1 MLKNLLLLSSIFLII
16 FSSLTQKTCGFDEIH
31 KELLKTR
38 PEFKEKIESSELK
51 LQEFIKNS
59 PKRSGVYKI
68 PIVVHVMETGSS
80 LTTISDQQIKN
91 AIRELN
97 EKYRKLPNT
106 PGFGNGVDVTLEFS
120 LAVRD
125 PNGKCTNGINR
136 FNMSG
141 VSNYVTN
148 GVKNKT
154 LGITDSELKSYISW
168 NQTKYY
174 NVWLV
179 SEIENNEGGG
189 GTQGYAYFSDSHG
202 ASWDGAVIL
211 VNAFKDANNNTF
223 PHELGHAFNLYHS
236 FEGDQDASGNA
247 ICPPNSD
254 CSTQGDK
261 VCDTP
266 PHKRT
271 NGNCVSGTNSCDNNS
286 SNDNFMHNYM
296 DYSSD
301 ECANEFTAGQKL
313 RMTAAMSI
321 NRASFLES
329 NGNLALVPV
338 TESTLDF
345 ICSKEYVCTGTSVT
359 LYDQSTCIPNT
370 YINGDPWASISYSWT
385 LTSGSTVLTSTA
397 QTPSFTLST
406 PGTYDITLEITTVL
420 GTKTITKQ
428 GALIVGA
435 SPKTACTPTT
445 TNAGNF
451 WQTVSN
457 VVFNTMNNGTS
468 TYINNGYQNFACEK
482 STVVA
487 PNTTYPL
494 SISLRAT
501 DYAEAVEAYIDYN
514 NNGVFDAAE
523 LIYTGSIVA
532 NSINTLSTTITI
544 PSNATLD
551 QPLRMR
557 IIGEASTITS
567 TKKSCSSNYFVGDVE
582 DYTVYISSKVA
593 KVAISVAPSATITY
607 GNTVTFTASVS
618 NQGTSPIYNWYVN
631 DVKIDGATG
640 TSFSSSSL
648 LDGDKVKCELVSN
661 LQGVVNSPATSNTI
675 VMNVTGTPL
684 SDFTASKRYSCTGTS
699 IAFNDLT
706 KLSPT
711 SWNWSFEGGTPSTST
726 SQNPTVTYST
736 EGTYAVTLTASNSK
750 GTGTTTTKTSFI
762 KVYVTPTNTCSS
774 ITRTKTPAAGIGITS
789 FNFNDIVNNTI
800 YNDAVYQDF
809 TCSKT
814 TFLTTGTSYPV
825 SVSTGSGNNQW
836 LRIYID
842 YNGDND
848 FNDAGETVFSP
859 PNGTSLFSGTITTP
873 TTVTK
878 DKILRLRVITDF
890 LNTSP
895 GNCKSLEYGQAEDYG
910 IVFKSSVCDNTVS
923 PTFTSINSVCEGG
936 VIESLPT
943 TSLNGINGSWSP
955 AINNTTSTTYTF
967 TPTSGQCAS
976 TATMT
981 ITVTPKV
988 TPTFNGVNAICSGE
1002 NLVALP
1008 TTSNNSISGSWSP
1021 SLNNLQT
1028 TTYTF
1033 TPNSNQCGNNTTM
1046 TITVNSIPDAGIIS
1060 GVEEICLG
1068 DETTFTST
1076 VSGGIW
1082 SVSNENVA
1090 TIDQNGT
1097 LTSNI
1102 ADSILINYSV
1112 TSINGCN
1119 SNVFKSIN
1127 ILSSQTLTEL
1137 NGLNSVCVGSTI
1149 NLSASAEGGI
1159 WHSSNDSKAIISNGI
1174 VTGIA
1179 TGTSTISYSIGS
1191 GNCYSEITKLITV
1204 EKAPIVTISG
1214 PSKICWNGR
1223 AMFRASVAGG
1233 VWGVENSTLLLA
1245 SPQGLFRNSTKPAT
1259 DNFKS
1264 GVNYTIKSKLGA
1276 CTSKVVKSVW
1286 VRNVTA
1292 PSISVTAL
1300 KTGIKVNETTTATAT
1315 TTIATVGTWSSTN
1328 TLVSATANTTNTKT
1342 SAVKGLRL
1350 GAGANVVY
1358 FADDA
1363 TTGCRQANWL
1373 AFNVT
1378 SATSMVD
1385 ANQGSISTT
1394 TGVSVYPNPSN
1405 GKFTIENTEGASSV
1419 KLVDLSGRVIA
1430 TKSIITGTTTIDF
1443 SEVATGKYMLHING
1457 ETINEVQPIV
1467 IE

>member
-1 MLKNLLLLSSIFLII
+1 MRKNLLLLSSIFLII

-31 KELLKTR
+31 KELLKAR

-51 LQEFIKNS
+51 FQEFIKNA

-68 PIVVHVMETGSS
+68 PIVVHVMETGTN
-80 LTTISDQQIKN
+80 LTSITDQQIKN
-91 AIRELN
+91 AIKELN

-106 PGFGNGVDVTLEFS
+106 PGFGNGVDVTIEFS

-202 ASWDGAVIL
+202 DSWDGAVIL

-236 FEGDQDASGNA
+236 FEGDLDASGNS
-247 ICPPNSD
+247 ICPDNSD
-254 CSTQGDK
+254 CTSKGDR

-271 NGNCVSGTNSCDNNS
+271 NGNCVSGTNACDNNS
-286 SNDNFMHNYM
+286 SNDKYMHNYM

-301 ECANEFTAGQKL
+301 ECATEFTSGQKV
-313 RMTAAMSI
+313 RMLAALTV
-321 NRASFLES
+321 NRGSFLEA

-370 YINGDPWASISYSWT
+370 YINGGPWASISYSWT
-385 LTSGSTVLTSTA
+385 LTSGATVLTSTA

-468 TYINNGYQNFACEK
+468 TYVNNAYQNFACEK

-523 LIYTGSIVA
+523 LIYSGSIVA
-532 NSINTLSTTITI
+532 NSTNTLSTTITI

-557 IIGEASTITS
+557 IIGEAGTIS
-567 TKKSCSSNYFVGDVE
+567 SGERSCSSNYFVGDVE

-607 GNTVTFTASVS
+607 GNTVNFTASVS

-640 TSFSSSSL
+640 TTFSSSSL

-726 SQNPTVTYST
+726 SQNPSVTYST
-736 EGTYAVTLTASNSK
+736 EGTYAVTLTASNSN
-750 GTGTTTTKTSFI
+750 GTGTTTTKTAFI
-762 KVYVTPTNTCSS
+762 KVYATPTNTCSS
-774 ITRTKTPAAGIGITS
+774 ITRSKSPAVGIGITS

-814 TFLTTGTSYPV
+814 TFLTTGASYPV
-825 SVSTGSGNNQW
+825 SVSTGSSNDQW

-848 FNDAGETVFSP
+848 FNDAGEIVFSP
-859 PNGTSLFSGTITTP
+859 ANGKSLFSGTITTP

-878 DKILRLRVITDF
+878 DKILRMRVITDF

-910 IVFKSSVCDNTVS
+910 IVFRSSACENIIS
-923 PTFTSINSVCEGG
+923 PTFTAVNSVCEGG

-943 TSLNGINGSWSP
+943 TSLNGINGMWSP

-976 TATMT
+976 TASMT

-1033 TPNSNQCGNNTTM
+1033 TPNSNQCGNTTTM

-1097 LTSNI
+1097 LTSNM
-1102 ADSILINYSV
+1102 ADSLLINYSV

-1191 GNCYSEITKLITV
+1191 GNCYSEITKLITI
-1204 EKAPIVTISG
+1204 ETAPIVTISG

-1223 AMFRASVAGG
+1223 AMMRASVAGG
-1233 VWGVENSTLLLA
+1233 IWGVENSALLLA
-1245 SPQGLFRNSTKPAT
+1245 SPQGLFRNSVKPAI

-1264 GVNYTIKSKLGA
+1264 GVNYTVKSRLGA
-1276 CTSKVVKSVW
+1276 CSSKAIKNVY

-1292 PSISVTAL
+1292 PNITISATKTSIQ
-1300 KTGIKVNETTTATAT
+1300 VNEITAAAAAT
-1315 TTIATVGTWSSTN
+1315 SITSVGTWSSTN
-1328 TLVSATANTTNTKT
+1328 TVVSASANLSNTKT
-1342 SAVKGLRL
+1342 AAVKGLRV

-1358 FADDA
+1358 FAEHT
-1363 TTGCRQANWL
+1363 TTGCRQAGYL
-1373 AFNVT
+1373 AFGVT
-1378 SATSMVD
+1378 AAASLVD
-1385 ANQGSISTT
+1385 VNTT
-1394 TGVSVYPNPSN
+1394 QSSNSENIHLYPNPSN
-1405 GKFTIENTEGASSV
+1405 GKFTLENTEGATSV
-1419 KLVDLSGRVIA
+1419 KLVDLTGRVI
-1430 TKSIITGTTTIDF
+1430 TTQPIVTGTTTVDF
-1443 SEVATGKYMLHING
+1443 SGVATGKYMVHISGDNF
-1457 ETINEVQPIV
+1457 NEVQPIV